1 MNRFAVLG
9 LLAALAGLP
18 TLAQSQGVW
27 RCGADGRSF
36 SDRPCSDGQP
46 LQMAA
51 LADLRSADELRA
63 AQEVAARE
71 RRLAD
76 GMRQQRLERERAT
89 APPAYRDAVVRR
101 HAGRAA
107 FSPKEQAQTQP
118 KEQPR
123 ASRRATAAAG
133 IWPATAPASRLAKD

>member
-1 MNRFAVLG
+1 MNRFAMLG
-9 LLAALAGLP
+9 LLAVMAGLP

-46 LQMAA
+46 LQRAA

-63 AQEVAARE
+63 AQVVAARE

-76 GMRQQRLERERAT
+76 GLRQQRLERERAS
-89 APPAYRDAVVRR
+89 APPAYRDAAVRR
-101 HAGRAA
+101 HEGRTA
-107 FSPKEQAQTQP
+107 FSPKVQAK
-118 KEQPR
+118 KEQPPP
-123 ASRRATAAAG
+123 ASRRAIAAAG
-133 IWPATAPASRLAKD
+133 IWPATAPASRRAKD